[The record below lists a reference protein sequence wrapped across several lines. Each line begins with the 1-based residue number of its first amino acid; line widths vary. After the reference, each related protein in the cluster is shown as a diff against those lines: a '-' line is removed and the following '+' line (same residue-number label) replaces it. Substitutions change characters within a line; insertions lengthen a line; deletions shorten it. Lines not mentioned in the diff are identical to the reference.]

1 MAVNGITGGKVTIPV
16 STVEFLTS
24 NIIELNECSDKAT
37 AAIVSVTPWK
47 I

>member
-37 AAIVSVTPWK
+37 AAIASVTPWK